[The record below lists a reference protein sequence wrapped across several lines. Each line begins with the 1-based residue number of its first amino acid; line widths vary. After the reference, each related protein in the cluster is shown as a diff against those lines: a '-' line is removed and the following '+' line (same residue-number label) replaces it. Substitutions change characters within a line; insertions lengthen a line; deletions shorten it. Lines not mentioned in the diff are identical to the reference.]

1 MSDLCCLA
9 AFDLEPANVS
19 FYQTAMID
27 IHSSPLDLQKA
38 ITTLR
43 RGEGRSAEFLR
54 LKSDVKLFQNR
65 RLENTYQDLLDEP
78 GMRLACRFFLDQ
90 LYCTHDVSLR
100 DHQVERVL
108 PKLQK
113 LLPGGAVDTV
123 RKVIYMDY
131 LAESMD
137 DEISSLINAEEWFS
151 DVSLQEKLYIEA
163 FARQGQFALREKQ
176 IFLVQEVGESLRK
189 LVRLPFLATMMRM
202 TRGAAQKADLEDF
215 HNFLSLGLQAF
226 SALDKPTLFFQIIQE
241 REMSILVGIRQGSL
255 SKFP

>member
-9 AFDLEPANVS
+9 AIDLELRQS
-19 FYQTAMID
+19 TFYLAAMID
-27 IHSSPLDLQKA
+27 IHSSPLELQKA
-38 ITTLR
+38 ITALR
-43 RGEGRSAEFLR
+43 RGEGRSAEFLL
-54 LKSDVKLFQNR
+54 LKKDVKIFQNN
-65 RLENTYQDLLDEP
+65 RLENTYQDLLESK
-78 GMRLACRFFLDQ
+78 GMHKACRFFLDQ

-108 PKLQK
+108 PKLEK

-131 LAESMD
+131 LAELMD

-151 DVSLQEKLYIEA
+151 DKSLQEKMYIDA
-163 FARQGQFALREKQ
+163 FKRQAQFAVREKQ
-176 IFLVQEVGESLRK
+176 VFLVQEVGESLRK
-189 LVRLPFLATMMRM
+189 LVKLPFLGALMRM
-202 TRGAAQKADLEDF
+202 TRGAAQKAGLEDF
-215 HNFLSLGLQAF
+215 HNFLSIGLEAF

-241 REMSILVGIRQGSL
+241 REMSILSGIRQGTL